1 MARFAIVLGLLS
13 AAGPLAIDMYLPALP
28 GIARDLHASQG
39 QVEASL
45 MSFFLGVTVAQPFYG
60 PISDR
65 VGRRPPVLLGLLLYV
80 AASLACSVATNMHML
95 VAARALQGL
104 GGGATVAISSAI
116 IRDMYTGIQAAR
128 LMALRMLV
136 LGVSPIL
143 APMMG
148 AALIAAAPWRG
159 VFWFSAVYGLIC
171 CGLMFL
177 IPETRHKEARAA
189 SRLQDAFGV
198 YGRLML
204 DRRFMGA
211 VLTLAFMQFAFI
223 AYIAGSSFVFIH
235 MNGVQP
241 WLYGLIFS
249 SNAVG
254 FIGCAQFAPRLMH
267 RFKPEQL
274 ILFAATVQTVAA
286 LIMLAAALLGQATVP
301 VLLAPLFVFLACFG
315 LVGGPSVVVALR
327 DHGQISGT
335 ASALVS
341 LLQWGAAALGSGM
354 VAFLANG
361 TALPMTGMM
370 AVGAI
375 FGLVSARRAFRPPP
389 VPTA

>member
-1 MARFAIVLGLLS
+1 MARFALVLGLLS

-28 GIARDLHASQG
+28 SIARDLHASQG

-45 MSFFLGVTVAQPFYG
+45 MAFFLGVTVAQPFYG

-65 VGRRPPVLLGLLLYV
+65 VGRRAPMLFGLALYV
-80 AASLACSVATNMHML
+80 AASMACSLTSDVHML
-95 VAARALQGL
+95 IAARTLQGL

-116 IRDMYTGIQAAR
+116 IRDIYTGIQAAR

-159 VFWFSAVYGLIC
+159 VFWFSAAYGLMC

-177 IPETRHKEARAA
+177 IPETRHPEARAD
-189 SRLQDAFGV
+189 SRLRDAFGV
-198 YGRLML
+198 YSRLML

-211 VLTLAFMQFAFI
+211 VLTLASMQFAFV

-235 MNGVQP
+235 MNGVPP

-254 FIGCAQFAPRLMH
+254 FIGCAQLAPRLMH
-267 RFKPEQL
+267 RFKPERL
-274 ILFAATVQTVAA
+274 ILFAANVQTAAA
-286 LIMLAAALLGQATVP
+286 LIMLGAAVTGHATVA
-301 VLLAPLFVFLACFG
+301 VLIGPLFVFLACFG

-327 DHGQISGT
+327 DHGQIAGT
-335 ASALVS
+335 ASALLS
-341 LLQWGAAALGSGM
+341 FLQFGSAALGSGM
-354 VAFLANG
+354 VAALANG

-370 AVGAI
+370 AFGAVI
-375 FGLVSARRAFRPPP
+375 GLICARRAFGPKL
-389 VPTA
+389 AAA